1 MRNQSFEESLN
12 RFRNGGFVI
21 VTDDEKREN
30 EGDLFLLA
38 SAATTEKL
46 AFMIRYTS
54 GVICV
59 AMTEARSRALHLP
72 LMVKNNQDTK
82 RTAFTVT
89 VDAKQGITTG
99 ISAEERART
108 IKLLA
113 DEKATAEDFI
123 RPGHIFPLIAH
134 EAGLQGRQG
143 HTEAVVELCRLAGDV
158 EVGVISELVNEDG
171 SMMRG
176 EELQE
181 FSRAQDIPIVTIA
194 ELHTI
199 LNSSQPSA
207 EKKSKTNDSQDEKK
221 SPLHEATLHWANLPR
236 SSKATW
242 KIATY
247 VGRGGV
253 DHAILKFG
261 LELAKLDSNIGQ
273 ESEKPI
279 LVRVHSEC
287 LTGDVLGS
295 MRCDCGSQLQQ
306 AMELIEEAGAG
317 IIIYLRDQEGRGIG
331 LSEKIRAYELQD
343 QGLDTVDANLALGHD
358 VDERDFHDAA
368 EILRSLGVMSVKLL
382 TNNPAKLQTLR
393 DSGIQASSQT
403 LHGEINPFNQRY
415 IDTKRERLGHN

>member
-1 MRNQSFEESLN
+1 MSTSHFDLALE
-12 RFRNGGFVI
+12 RFKHGGFVI

-30 EGDLFLLA
+30 EGDLFLLG
-38 SAATTEKL
+38 SAATTEKI

-59 AMTEARSRALHLP
+59 AMTEARSRQLHLP

-89 VDAKQGITTG
+89 VDAKEGITTG

-108 IKLLA
+108 IALLA
-113 DEKATAEDFI
+113 DGRATAEDFI

-134 EAGLQGRQG
+134 ESGLKGRQG

-176 EELQE
+176 AELQE
-181 FSRAQDIPIVTIA
+181 FSRKQDIPILTIA
-194 ELHTI
+194 ELLQVVT
-199 LNSSQPSA
+199 NSVSI
-207 EKKSKTNDSQDEKK
+207 KSET
-221 SPLHEATLHWANLPR
+221 PALHWADLPR
-236 SSKATW
+236 SSKTTW
-242 KIATY
+242 KITTY
-247 VGRGGV
+247 LGRGGV

-261 LELAKLDSNIGQ
+261 LDLENQDLVSQ
-273 ESEKPI
+273 RTTQKPT

-295 MRCDCGSQLQQ
+295 MRCDCGSQLQR
-306 AMELIEEAGAG
+306 AMELIEESGAG
-317 IIIYLRDQEGRGIG
+317 LIIYLRDQEGRGIG

-343 QGLDTVDANLALGHD
+343 QGLDTVEANLALGHD
-358 VDERDFHDAA
+358 VDERDFNDAA
-368 EILRSLGVMSVKLL
+368 EILRSLGILNVTLL
-382 TNNPAKLQTLR
+382 TNNPIKLQTLQ
-393 DSGIQASSQT
+393 DAGIHVTSQT
-403 LHGEINPFNQRY
+403 LHGETNPFNQRY

>member
-1 MRNQSFEESLN
+1 MSTNQFDLALK
-12 RFRNGGFVI
+12 RFKNGGFVI

-30 EGDLFLLA
+30 EGDLFLLG

-59 AMTEARSRALHLP
+59 AMTEARSRQLHLP

-89 VDAKQGITTG
+89 VDAKEGITTG

-108 IKLLA
+108 IALLA
-113 DEKATAEDFI
+113 DESATAEDFI

-134 EAGLQGRQG
+134 ESGLKGRQG
-143 HTEAVVELCRLAGDV
+143 HTEAVVEMCRLVGDV

-176 EELQE
+176 AELQE
-181 FSRAQDIPIVTIA
+181 FSRQQDIPIVTIA
-194 ELHTI
+194 EL
-199 LNSSQPSA
+199 LKVVSNS
-207 EKKSKTNDSQDEKK
+207 DSNISDA
-221 SPLHEATLHWANLPR
+221 PTLHWADLPR
-236 SSKATW
+236 SSKTTW

-247 VGRGGV
+247 LGRGGV
-253 DHAILKFG
+253 DHAILQFG
-261 LELAKLDSNIGQ
+261 LDL
-273 ESEKPI
+273 EKRHLIKEHTSHTPI

-295 MRCDCGSQLQQ
+295 MRCDCGSQLQR
-306 AMELIEEAGAG
+306 AMELIEKSGAG

-343 QGLDTVDANLALGHD
+343 QGLDTVEANLALGHD
-358 VDERDFHDAA
+358 VDERDFNDAA
-368 EILRSLGVMSVKLL
+368 EILRLLGVMNVTLL
-382 TNNPAKLQTLR
+382 TNNPVKLQSLQEA
-393 DSGIQASSQT
+393 GIRASSQT
-403 LHGEINPFNQRY
+403 LHGETNPFNQRY

>member
-1 MRNQSFEESLN
+1 MSTKQFDLALE
-12 RFRNGGFVI
+12 RFKHGGFVI

-30 EGDLFLLA
+30 EGDLFLLG
-38 SAATTEKL
+38 SAATTEKI

-59 AMTEARSRALHLP
+59 AMTEARSRQLHLP

-89 VDAKQGITTG
+89 VDAKAGITTG

-108 IKLLA
+108 IALLA
-113 DEKATAEDFI
+113 DGRATAEEFI

-134 EAGLQGRQG
+134 EAGLKGRQG

-176 EELQE
+176 AELQE
-181 FSRAQDIPIVTIA
+181 FSRKQDIPILTIA
-194 ELHTI
+194 ELLQVVT
-199 LNSSQPSA
+199 NSVST
-207 EKKSKTNDSQDEKK
+207 KSET
-221 SPLHEATLHWANLPR
+221 PALHWADLPR
-236 SSKATW
+236 SSKTTW

-247 VGRGGV
+247 LGRGGV

-261 LELAKLDSNIGQ
+261 LNLENQGLVSQ
-273 ESEKPI
+273 RTPQKPT

-306 AMELIEEAGAG
+306 AMELIEESGAG
-317 IIIYLRDQEGRGIG
+317 LIIYLRDQEGRGIG

-343 QGLDTVDANLALGHD
+343 QGLDTVEANLALGHD
-358 VDERDFHDAA
+358 VDERDFNDAA
-368 EILRSLGVMSVKLL
+368 EILRLLGILNVTLL
-382 TNNPAKLQTLR
+382 TNNPIKLQTLQEA
-393 DSGIQASSQT
+393 GIHVTSQT
-403 LHGEINPFNQRY
+403 LHGETNPFNQRY
-415 IDTKRERLGHN
+415 IETKRERLGHN

>member
-1 MRNQSFEESLN
+1 MSTKQFDLALE
-12 RFRNGGFVI
+12 RFKHGGFVI

-30 EGDLFLLA
+30 EGDLFLLG
-38 SAATTEKL
+38 SAATTEKI
-46 AFMIRYTS
+46 AFMIRNTS

-59 AMTEARSRALHLP
+59 AMTEARSRQLHLP

-89 VDAKQGITTG
+89 VDAKEGITTG

-108 IKLLA
+108 IALLA
-113 DEKATAEDFI
+113 DERATAEEFI

-134 EAGLQGRQG
+134 EAGLKGRQG

-176 EELQE
+176 AELQE
-181 FSRAQDIPIVTIA
+181 FSRKQDIPILTIA
-194 ELHTI
+194 ELLQVVT
-199 LNSSQPSA
+199 NSVSI
-207 EKKSKTNDSQDEKK
+207 KSET
-221 SPLHEATLHWANLPR
+221 PALHWADLPR
-236 SSKATW
+236 SSKTTW
-242 KIATY
+242 KITTY
-247 VGRGGV
+247 LGRGGV

-261 LELAKLDSNIGQ
+261 LDLEDQGLVSQ
-273 ESEKPI
+273 RTPQKPT

-306 AMELIEEAGAG
+306 AMELIEESGAG
-317 IIIYLRDQEGRGIG
+317 LIIYLRDQEGRGIG

-343 QGLDTVDANLALGHD
+343 QGLDTVEANLALGHD
-358 VDERDFHDAA
+358 VDERDFNDAA
-368 EILRSLGVMSVKLL
+368 EILRLLGILNVTLL
-382 TNNPAKLQTLR
+382 TNNPIKLQTLQEA
-393 DSGIQASSQT
+393 GIHVTSQT
-403 LHGEINPFNQRY
+403 LHGETNPFNQRY
-415 IDTKRERLGHN
+415 IETKRERLGHN

>member
-1 MRNQSFEESLN
+1 MSNQNFESALK
-12 RFRNGGFVI
+12 RFKGGGFVI

-59 AMTEARSRALHLP
+59 AMTESRSRQLHLP

-89 VDAKQGITTG
+89 VDAKAGITTG

-108 IKLLA
+108 ITLLA
-113 DEKATAEDFI
+113 DQTATAEDFI

-134 EAGLQGRQG
+134 EAGLKGRQG
-143 HTEAVVELCRLAGDV
+143 HTEAVVELCRLAEDV

-181 FSRAQDIPIVTIA
+181 FSRKQDIPIVTIG
-194 ELHTI
+194 ELLKI
-199 LNSSQPSA
+199 VEVPQSNIESSDTR
-207 EKKSKTNDSQDEKK
+207 KTSEHGNR
-221 SPLHEATLHWANLPR
+221 LHWADLPR
-236 SSKATW
+236 SSNATW
-242 KIATY
+242 KISTY

-253 DHAILKFG
+253 DHAILQFG
-261 LELAKLDSNIGQ
+261 LGLDNENVQAKLDP
-273 ESEKPI
+273 EKST

-295 MRCDCGSQLQQ
+295 MRCDCGSQLHL
-306 AMELIEEAGAG
+306 AMELIEKTGAG
-317 IIIYLRDQEGRGIG
+317 MIIYLRDQEGRGIG
-331 LSEKIRAYELQD
+331 LSEKVRAYELQD
-343 QGLDTVDANLALGHD
+343 QGLDTVEANLALGHD
-358 VDERDFHDAA
+358 VDERDFNDAA
-368 EILRSLGVMSVKLL
+368 DILKALGVINVTLL

-393 DSGIQASSQT
+393 DSGIRTSLQP
-403 LHGEINPFNQRY
+403 LHGTTNPFNKRY
-415 IDTKRERLGHN
+415 IETKRERLGHN

>member
-1 MRNQSFEESLN
+1 MSTKQFDLALE
-12 RFRNGGFVI
+12 RFKHGGFVI

-30 EGDLFLLA
+30 EGDLFLLG
-38 SAATTEKL
+38 SAATTEKI

-59 AMTEARSRALHLP
+59 AMTEARSRQLHLP

-89 VDAKQGITTG
+89 VDAKEGITTG

-108 IKLLA
+108 IALLA
-113 DEKATAEDFI
+113 DGRATAEEFI

-134 EAGLQGRQG
+134 EAGLKGRQG

-176 EELQE
+176 AELQE
-181 FSRAQDIPIVTIA
+181 FSRKQDIPILTIA
-194 ELHTI
+194 ELLQVVT
-199 LNSSQPSA
+199 NSVST
-207 EKKSKTNDSQDEKK
+207 KSET
-221 SPLHEATLHWANLPR
+221 PALHWADLPR
-236 SSKATW
+236 SSKTTW

-247 VGRGGV
+247 LGRGGV

-261 LELAKLDSNIGQ
+261 LDLENQGLVSQ
-273 ESEKPI
+273 RTPQKPT

-306 AMELIEEAGAG
+306 AMELIEESGAG
-317 IIIYLRDQEGRGIG
+317 LIIYLRDQEGRGIG

-343 QGLDTVDANLALGHD
+343 QGLDTVEANLALGHD
-358 VDERDFHDAA
+358 VDERDFNDAA
-368 EILRSLGVMSVKLL
+368 EILRLLGILNVTLL
-382 TNNPAKLQTLR
+382 TNNPIKLQTLQEA
-393 DSGIQASSQT
+393 GIHVTSQT
-403 LHGEINPFNQRY
+403 LHGETNPFNQRY
-415 IDTKRERLGHN
+415 IETKRERLGHN

>member
-1 MRNQSFEESLN
+1 MSTSHFDLALE
-12 RFRNGGFVI
+12 RFKHGGFVI

-30 EGDLFLLA
+30 EGDLFLLG
-38 SAATTEKL
+38 SAATTEKI

-59 AMTEARSRALHLP
+59 AMTEARSRQLHLP

-89 VDAKQGITTG
+89 VDAKEGITTG

-108 IKLLA
+108 IALLA
-113 DEKATAEDFI
+113 DGRATAEDFI

-134 EAGLQGRQG
+134 ESGLKGRQG

-176 EELQE
+176 AELQE
-181 FSRAQDIPIVTIA
+181 FSRKQDIPILTIA
-194 ELHTI
+194 ELLQVVT
-199 LNSSQPSA
+199 NSVSI
-207 EKKSKTNDSQDEKK
+207 KSET
-221 SPLHEATLHWANLPR
+221 PALHWADLPR
-236 SSKATW
+236 SSKTTW
-242 KIATY
+242 KITTY
-247 VGRGGV
+247 LGRGGV

-261 LELAKLDSNIGQ
+261 LDLENQDLVSQ
-273 ESEKPI
+273 RTTQKPT

-295 MRCDCGSQLQQ
+295 MRCDCGSQLQR
-306 AMELIEEAGAG
+306 AMELIEESGAG
-317 IIIYLRDQEGRGIG
+317 LIIYLRDQEGRGIG

-343 QGLDTVDANLALGHD
+343 QGLDTVEANLALGHD
-358 VDERDFHDAA
+358 VDERDFNDAA
-368 EILRSLGVMSVKLL
+368 EILRSLGILNVTLL
-382 TNNPAKLQTLR
+382 TNNPIKLQTLK
-393 DSGIQASSQT
+393 DAGIHVTSQT
-403 LHGEINPFNQRY
+403 LHGETNPFNQRY

>member
-1 MRNQSFEESLN
+1 MSTNNFDLALK
-12 RFRNGGFVI
+12 RFKEGGFVI

-30 EGDLFLLA
+30 EGDLFLLG
-38 SAATTEKL
+38 SAATTEKI

-59 AMTEARSRALHLP
+59 AMTEARSRQLHLP

-89 VDAKQGITTG
+89 VDAKAGITTG

-108 IKLLA
+108 IALLA
-113 DEKATAEDFI
+113 DERATAEDFI

-134 EAGLQGRQG
+134 EAGLKGRQG
-143 HTEAVVELCRLAGDV
+143 HTEAVVELCRLVGDV

-176 EELQE
+176 QELQE
-181 FSRAQDIPIVTIA
+181 FSRQQEIPILTIA
-194 ELHTI
+194 ELLKVVATTV
-199 LNSSQPSA
+199 SA
-207 EKKSKTNDSQDEKK
+207 KDEA
-221 SPLHEATLHWANLPR
+221 STLHWAELPR
-236 SSKATW
+236 SSNATW

-247 VGRGGV
+247 LGRGGV
-253 DHAILKFG
+253 DHAILQFG
-261 LELAKLDSNIGQ
+261 LDLKMQMKSSGEEGQ
-273 ESEKPI
+273 NPI

-295 MRCDCGSQLQQ
+295 MRCDCGSQLQR
-306 AMELIEEAGAG
+306 AMELIEESGAG

-343 QGLDTVDANLALGHD
+343 QGLDTVEANLALGHD
-358 VDERDFHDAA
+358 VDERDFNDAA
-368 EILRSLGVMSVKLL
+368 EILRLLGIFNVKLL
-382 TNNPAKLQTLR
+382 TNNPIKLQTLQEA
-393 DSGIQASSQT
+393 GIQVSSQT
-403 LHGEINPFNQRY
+403 LHGERNPFNQRY

>member
-1 MRNQSFEESLN
+1 VSTKQFDLALE
-12 RFRNGGFVI
+12 RFKHGGFVI

-30 EGDLFLLA
+30 EGDLFLLG
-38 SAATTEKL
+38 SAATTEKI

-59 AMTEARSRALHLP
+59 AMTEARSRQLHLP

-89 VDAKQGITTG
+89 VDAKAGITTG

-108 IKLLA
+108 IALLA
-113 DEKATAEDFI
+113 DGRATAEEFI

-134 EAGLQGRQG
+134 EAGLKGRQG

-176 EELQE
+176 AELQE
-181 FSRAQDIPIVTIA
+181 FSRKQDIPILTIA
-194 ELHTI
+194 ELLQVVT
-199 LNSSQPSA
+199 NSVSI
-207 EKKSKTNDSQDEKK
+207 KSET
-221 SPLHEATLHWANLPR
+221 PALHWADLPR
-236 SSKATW
+236 SSKTTW

-247 VGRGGV
+247 LGRGGV

-261 LELAKLDSNIGQ
+261 LDLENQGLVSQ
-273 ESEKPI
+273 RTPQKPT

-306 AMELIEEAGAG
+306 AMELIEESGAG
-317 IIIYLRDQEGRGIG
+317 LIIYLRDQEGRGIG

-343 QGLDTVDANLALGHD
+343 QGLDTVEANLALGHD
-358 VDERDFHDAA
+358 VDERDFNDAA
-368 EILRSLGVMSVKLL
+368 EILRLLGILNVTLL
-382 TNNPAKLQTLR
+382 TNNPIKLQTLQEA
-393 DSGIQASSQT
+393 GIHVTSQT
-403 LHGEINPFNQRY
+403 LHGETNPFNQRY
-415 IDTKRERLGHN
+415 IETKRERLGHN

>member
-1 MRNQSFEESLN
+1 MSTKQFDLALE
-12 RFRNGGFVI
+12 RFKHGGFVI

-30 EGDLFLLA
+30 EGDLFLLG
-38 SAATTEKL
+38 SAATTEKI

-59 AMTEARSRALHLP
+59 AMTEARSRQLHLP

-89 VDAKQGITTG
+89 VDAKAGITTG

-108 IKLLA
+108 IALLA
-113 DEKATAEDFI
+113 DERATAEEFI

-134 EAGLQGRQG
+134 EAGLKGRQG

-176 EELQE
+176 AELQE
-181 FSRAQDIPIVTIA
+181 FSRKQDIPILTIA
-194 ELHTI
+194 ELLQVVT
-199 LNSSQPSA
+199 NSVST
-207 EKKSKTNDSQDEKK
+207 KSET
-221 SPLHEATLHWANLPR
+221 PALHWADLPR
-236 SSKATW
+236 SSKTTW

-247 VGRGGV
+247 LGRGGV

-261 LELAKLDSNIGQ
+261 LDLENQGLVSQ
-273 ESEKPI
+273 RTPQKPT

-306 AMELIEEAGAG
+306 AMELIEESGAG
-317 IIIYLRDQEGRGIG
+317 LIIYLRDQEGRGIG

-343 QGLDTVDANLALGHD
+343 QGLDTIEANLALGHD
-358 VDERDFHDAA
+358 VDERDFNDAA
-368 EILRSLGVMSVKLL
+368 EILRLLGILNVTLL
-382 TNNPAKLQTLR
+382 TNNPIKLQTLQEA
-393 DSGIQASSQT
+393 GIHVTSQT
-403 LHGEINPFNQRY
+403 LHGETNPFNQRY
-415 IDTKRERLGHN
+415 IETKRERLGHN

>member
-1 MRNQSFEESLN
+1 MSTKQFDLALE
-12 RFRNGGFVI
+12 RFKHGGFVI

-30 EGDLFLLA
+30 EGDLFLLG
-38 SAATTEKL
+38 SAATTEKI

-59 AMTEARSRALHLP
+59 AMTEARSRQLHLP

-89 VDAKQGITTG
+89 VDAKAGITTG

-108 IKLLA
+108 IALLA
-113 DEKATAEDFI
+113 DGRATAEEFI

-134 EAGLQGRQG
+134 EAGLKGRQG

-176 EELQE
+176 AELQE
-181 FSRAQDIPIVTIA
+181 FSRKQDIPILTIA
-194 ELHTI
+194 ELLQVVT
-199 LNSSQPSA
+199 SSVST
-207 EKKSKTNDSQDEKK
+207 KSET
-221 SPLHEATLHWANLPR
+221 PALHWADLPR
-236 SSKATW
+236 SSKTTW
-242 KIATY
+242 KITTY
-247 VGRGGV
+247 LGRGGV
-253 DHAILKFG
+253 DHAILEFG
-261 LELAKLDSNIGQ
+261 LNLENQGLVSQ
-273 ESEKPI
+273 RTPQKPT

-306 AMELIEEAGAG
+306 AMELIEESGAG
-317 IIIYLRDQEGRGIG
+317 LIIYLRDQEGRGIG

-343 QGLDTVDANLALGHD
+343 QGLDTVEANLALGHD
-358 VDERDFHDAA
+358 VDERDFNDAA
-368 EILRSLGVMSVKLL
+368 EILRLLGILNVTLL
-382 TNNPAKLQTLR
+382 TNNPIKLQTLQEA
-393 DSGIQASSQT
+393 GIHVTSQT
-403 LHGEINPFNQRY
+403 LHGETNPFNQRY
-415 IDTKRERLGHN
+415 IETKRERLGHN

>member
-1 MRNQSFEESLN
+1 VSTKQFDLALE
-12 RFRNGGFVI
+12 RFKHGGFVI

-30 EGDLFLLA
+30 EGDLFLLG
-38 SAATTEKL
+38 SAATTEKI

-59 AMTEARSRALHLP
+59 AMTEARSRQLHLP

-89 VDAKQGITTG
+89 VDAKEGITTG

-108 IKLLA
+108 IALLA
-113 DEKATAEDFI
+113 DERATAEEFI

-134 EAGLQGRQG
+134 EAGLKGRQG

-176 EELQE
+176 AELQE
-181 FSRAQDIPIVTIA
+181 FSRKQDIPILTIA
-194 ELHTI
+194 ELLQVVT
-199 LNSSQPSA
+199 NSVSI
-207 EKKSKTNDSQDEKK
+207 KSET
-221 SPLHEATLHWANLPR
+221 PALHWADLPR
-236 SSKATW
+236 SSKTTW

-247 VGRGGV
+247 LGRGGV

-261 LELAKLDSNIGQ
+261 LDLENQGLVSQ
-273 ESEKPI
+273 RTPQKPT

-306 AMELIEEAGAG
+306 AMELIEESGAG
-317 IIIYLRDQEGRGIG
+317 LIIYLRDQEGRGIG

-343 QGLDTVDANLALGHD
+343 QGLDTVEANLALGHD
-358 VDERDFHDAA
+358 VDERDFNDAA
-368 EILRSLGVMSVKLL
+368 EILRLLGILNVTLL
-382 TNNPAKLQTLR
+382 TNNPIKLQTLQEA
-393 DSGIQASSQT
+393 GIHVTSQT
-403 LHGEINPFNQRY
+403 LHGETNPFNQRY
-415 IDTKRERLGHN
+415 IETKRERLGHN